1 MSSAPEVRP
10 AKRAKTSGSEK
21 DTKVSTETSELPLLL
36 PTENKRKTILVQL
49 DERKIDLKGEAG
61 TIGRLRVGK
70 DKRIVLDLNGSK
82 LQGSLYPSVTCMVV
96 QIGKED
102 AKVTSV
108 VNEVCVVTSQTDE
121 LLRLKGQTNEGD
133 IP

>member
-1 MSSAPEVRP
+1 MASEAEARP
-10 AKRAKTSGSEK
+10 KKRAKVSHSGVNE
-21 DTKVSTETSELPLLL
+21 DAAADTSELPLLL
-36 PTENKRKTILVQL
+36 PAESKRKTILVQL
-49 DERKIDLKGEAG
+49 DNRKMNLQGEAG

-82 LQGSLYPSVTCMVV
+82 LQGSLYPSVTSIVV

-108 VNEVCVVTSQTDE
+108 VNEVCIVTSQVNE
-121 LLRLKGQTNEGD
+121 LLRLKGQANEGD
-133 IP
+133 LP